1 MDDPAEGDENP
12 QERRRLGDMALL
24 RHAMPTDT
32 EAAGAQAGAIN
43 TLVRSGR
50 GTVGLMMVAA
60 GDAPCRAF

>member
-12 QERRRLGDMALL
+12 QGRRRLGDMALL

-32 EAAGAQAGAIN
+32 EGAGAQAGAIN
-43 TLVRSGR
+43 TLIRSGR